1 MPFTPTL
8 PKNLLSDGVDQIQ
21 QAAAKSPLVNPSRR
35 PALPTPPA
43 EINDLDQRIVWPPR
57 ISVLPTLSNS
67 SCTGSVT
74 HYYANR
80 IATTAAR
87 QFKLPLVYPHLR
99 PLFPWIDK
107 WRAFSSM
114 ATSGWRTIRDMIL
127 FVSRLALKHLL
138 PMLNGRCKARLT
150 IGWIHILAFLLW
162 SFRPLGVTFFFSV
175 DSIFGAIR
183 CAALYPS
190 YLCLFVLYGADLI
203 AGSTKRVGSS
213 DLWWEILR
221 RIQRTDI
228 GQIGQGPYVCWVHS
242 AVYGMNWWRD
252 EIQDWSWQCFG
263 VCSSSWP
270 QSWDQDYSWFDIFT
284 SQSVAPLSCNTI
296 LQLLLQPGICF
307 DLRIRRGV
315 RSHVYFWGVGASDEK
330 RGSPVKSIQ
339 ANYI

>member
-1 MPFTPTL
+1 
-8 PKNLLSDGVDQIQ
+8 
-21 QAAAKSPLVNPSRR
+21 
-35 PALPTPPA
+35 
-43 EINDLDQRIVWPPR
+43 
-57 ISVLPTLSNS
+57 
-67 SCTGSVT
+67 
-74 HYYANR
+74 
-80 IATTAAR
+80 
-87 QFKLPLVYPHLR
+87 
-99 PLFPWIDK
+99 
-107 WRAFSSM
+107 M

-242 AVYGMNWWRD
+242 AVYELVERRD
-252 EIQDWSWQCFG
+252 SGLELAVLWSVFLILATVMGSRLFMIRHFHFTISCPLELQHHFAA
-263 VCSSSWP
+263 SSSTRYLLRLTHSERRTFSCLFLGRWSVRWEEGLASQEYP
-270 QSWDQDYSWFDIFT
+270 GKLYINIYVQRLVLSSNMYLKFFSIHPKQACSDFGAWNSWSRT
-284 SQSVAPLSCNTI
+284 
-296 LQLLLQPGICF
+296 LLAW
-307 DLRIRRGV
+307 
-315 RSHVYFWGVGASDEK
+315 S
-330 RGSPVKSIQ
+330 
-339 ANYI
+339 